1 MEILFE
7 YLFRM
12 IQERLGQVL
21 DMPAASITEDVV
33 DHPRLVEQLT
43 GPHHELLRELFDAC
57 NHARYAPESD
67 HRKLV
72 EFSSNAGIAGG
83 FTLERRVTHEANALQ
98 MVGRLCCCR
107 FKIRPHDATLFFGW
121 WGNFSPSRFPD
132 LSNAPSE
139 KSQLA
144 NSPEKVDPVK
154 QEYETLLIMDEDA
167 MDEIDAWIRQ
177 AGEESLQQQ
186 DGSSITC
193 RPH

>member
-1 MEILFE
+1 MDQWLKAQYPQLESLAQKGDGNSFFE

-72 EFSSNAGIAGG
+72 EFSSNAREL
-83 FTLERRVTHEANALQ
+83 LEGLH
-98 MVGRLCCCR
+98 
-107 FKIRPHDATLFFGW
+107 
-121 WGNFSPSRFPD
+121 
-132 LSNAPSE
+132 
-139 KSQLA
+139 
-144 NSPEKVDPVK
+144 
-154 QEYETLLIMDEDA
+154 
-167 MDEIDAWIRQ
+167 
-177 AGEESLQQQ
+177 
-186 DGSSITC
+186 
-193 RPH
+193 

>member
-1 MEILFE
+1 MLALVAKWRDSQTKNPIKQRKRQVDQWLKAQYPQLESLAQKGDGNSFFE

-72 EFSSNAGIAGG
+72 EFSSNAREL
-83 FTLERRVTHEANALQ
+83 LEGLH
-98 MVGRLCCCR
+98 
-107 FKIRPHDATLFFGW
+107 
-121 WGNFSPSRFPD
+121 
-132 LSNAPSE
+132 
-139 KSQLA
+139 
-144 NSPEKVDPVK
+144 
-154 QEYETLLIMDEDA
+154 
-167 MDEIDAWIRQ
+167 
-177 AGEESLQQQ
+177 
-186 DGSSITC
+186 
-193 RPH
+193 